1 MSTMISRAEAE
12 SFLSD
17 LLSDVPTIRSETLF
31 EDMPHS
37 RVPMKAAPKW
47 VNQGL
52 SIIYVQQ
59 VCSHCGH
66 IHVHSNPLLL
76 MNTAYVAADGTV
88 LKTEKTAYPKTMEE
102 IENLSERISIEYLE
116 GEDIP
121 FCEECLNEMQWDDFK
136 RLFRQ
141 QQERWQVKRV
151 GIRLERENAISK
163 AAAEAALKEKKAA
176 KKEIS
181 PEVAALFASI
191 EDNDLKEIE
200 TIAQSDEEENNG

>member
-1 MSTMISRAEAE
+1 MSTMITRAEAE

-17 LLSDVPTIRSETLF
+17 LLSDTPTIRSETLF
-31 EDMPHS
+31 DDMPHS
-37 RVPMKAAPKW
+37 RIPKKAEPKW

-59 VCSHCGH
+59 ICSHCGH
-66 IHVHSNPLLL
+66 IHVHSNPLIL

-102 IENLSERISIEYLE
+102 VENLSERISIEYLE

-121 FCEECLNEMQWDDFK
+121 FCEECLNEMDWDAFK
-136 RLFRQ
+136 KLFRQ
-141 QQERWQVKRV
+141 QQERFQIKRA
-151 GIRLERENAISK
+151 GIRLEREAAISR
-163 AAAEAALKEKKAA
+163 AAAETALKEKKAA

-191 EDNDLKEIE
+191 ETNELNEIE
-200 TIAQSDEEENNG
+200 TIAKSDEE

>member
-1 MSTMISRAEAE
+1 MRTW
-12 SFLSD
+12 D
-17 LLSDVPTIRSETLF
+17 DYKKYV
-31 EDMPHS
+31 
-37 RVPMKAAPKW
+37 KASGPEGK
-47 VNQGL
+47 
-52 SIIYVQQ
+52 
-59 VCSHCGH
+59 
-66 IHVHSNPLLL
+66 
-76 MNTAYVAADGTV
+76 
-88 LKTEKTAYPKTMEE
+88 KEMEE

-141 QQERWQVKRV
+141 QQERFQIKRA